1 MSKPY
6 EYQFSRDLDGQIP
19 VTPQRTLIIASTP
32 RCGSHMLGHS
42 LLKTGCFGAPFEY
55 LNQRNLARWKQ
66 ILRTSGLQD
75 TLGALMKRRTSK
87 NGVFAIKLHHS
98 HTRHFADPKAMYALF
113 PDPHFVQIERSDL
126 LAQAISYS
134 KARQTGVWIQGQKGN
149 GRQASY
155 DALDIESCLESIVH
169 QRASWDYE
177 IASLGAPN
185 LKVSFA
191 DAVDDI
197 GKVVGRI
204 AELLDVPLS
213 TDQILHKPAT
223 SRQTGS
229 ENTAWRRRIL
239 KDYRGR
245 RFLQGRGADA
255 GQGTA
260 ARAGMLRPGLGKV
273 GRKVRTA
280 LGFS

>member
-1 MSKPY
+1 MSQPY
-6 EYQFSRDLDGQIP
+6 EYQFSRDLDHKTP

-42 LLKTGCFGAPFEY
+42 LLKTGRFGAPFEY
-55 LNQRNLARWKQ
+55 LNHRNLARWKE
-66 ILRTSGLQD
+66 ILGTSGLQD

-98 HTRHFADPKAMYALF
+98 HTRHFTDPKAMYALF
-113 PDPHFVQIERSDL
+113 PNPHFVQIERSDL

-149 GRQASY
+149 GRRATY
-155 DALDIESCLESIVH
+155 DATDIESCLESIVH

-177 IASLGAPN
+177 IASLGVPN

-197 GKVVGRI
+197 GKVIGRI
-204 AELLDVPLS
+204 ADLLDVRLP
-213 TDQILHKPAT
+213 TDQILDEPAT
-223 SRQTGS
+223 SRQAGS
-229 ENTAWRRRIL
+229 ENKDWRERIL
-239 KDYRGR
+239 KDYKGR
-245 RFLQGRGADA
+245 RFLQDR
-255 GQGTA
+255 GTA
-260 ARAGMLRPGLGKV
+260 ARSGILRPGLGKV
-273 GRKVRTA
+273 GRRVKTA
-280 LGFS
+280 LGLS